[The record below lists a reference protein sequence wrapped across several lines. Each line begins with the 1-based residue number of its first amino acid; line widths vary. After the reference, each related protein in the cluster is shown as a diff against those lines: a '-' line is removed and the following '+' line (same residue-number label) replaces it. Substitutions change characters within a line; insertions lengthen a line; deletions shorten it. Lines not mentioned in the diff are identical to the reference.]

1 MSFYKKI
8 FKVMSS
14 GAVSALASYLS
25 TLLVLRYAGL
35 TVYAEYIVDLSVLAV
50 IVIVIELVPSYYI
63 VYKVQEDSS
72 YYKPY
77 ATFIWLSIPV
87 IVGITLF
94 LGYLSPIFKNFSPWI
109 LLYAIGVNI
118 KRYFDVRYQA
128 TGQVQRL
135 YTQESV
141 VNIFRVL
148 LILLYVFVI
157 GKQVDI
163 NIVWAT
169 IGISQLFVYTYYLT
183 RDDIR
188 SDFFTFQMN
197 NLNVLF
203 PSERK
208 DLGKY
213 YLTTMAKKLRDNIL
227 PLSTGYAIHDKEALG
242 IFFFLYRSYAAV
254 AGLLRVLESFLVNR
268 IHLESLKKHSIVHLL
283 ILSVLCAFCFLCLI
297 FISVNIFSIK
307 VNWVSA
313 TLLSLCF
320 IPYTYTI
327 VLRADAYSKYM
338 TNSILKNFIVYA
350 SVIFGGV
357 WFVSI
362 LKINY
367 SVGIVLVVIA
377 AEIASLFVMRSR
389 NSA

>member
-14 GAVSALASYLS
+14 GAVSALASYLA

-35 TVYAEYIVDLSVLAV
+35 TVYAEYIVDLAILAV
-50 IVIVIELVPSYYI
+50 IVVVIEIVPSYYI
-63 VYKVQEDSS
+63 VYKVQEDKS

-77 ATFIWLSIPV
+77 ATFIWFSIPV
-87 IVGITLF
+87 IAGITLL
-94 LGYLSPIFKNFSPWI
+94 LGYMSPVFKNFSPWI

-128 TGQVQRL
+128 TGQVHRL

-148 LILLYVFVI
+148 LILLYVFVV

-163 NIVWAT
+163 DVVWAT
-169 IGISQLFVYTYYLT
+169 IGLSQLLVYAYYLT

-188 SDFFTFQMN
+188 GDFFTLRTA
-197 NLNVLF
+197 NLSSLF

-213 YLTTMAKKLRDNIL
+213 YLTTLAKKLRDNIL

-242 IFFFLYRSYAAV
+242 IFFFIYRSYAAV

-268 IHLESLKKHSIVHLL
+268 IHLESLKKHSFVHLF
-283 ILSVLCAFCFLCLI
+283 ILALFCAFSFLCLI
-297 FISVNIFSIK
+297 FISVNIFAIK
-307 VNWVSA
+307 INWISA
-313 TLLSLCF
+313 ALMSLCF

-327 VLRADAYSKYM
+327 VLRADAYSKYE
-338 TNSILKNFIVYA
+338 TNSILNNFIVYA

-357 WFVSI
+357 WFVSTLNI
-362 LKINY
+362 DY
-367 SVGIVLVVIA
+367 SIGVVLVVIA
-377 AEIASLFVMRSR
+377 AEITSLFVMRKK
-389 NSA
+389 NGA